1 MISNAIIFVISL
13 SQLSDGVN
21 RMIHLN
27 EGSNHHA
34 THCHCFIGRA
44 AALGSARLGPYT
56 REIGVKGFICIFG
69 TFIGRVID
77 GVMAER
83 TAFAKE
89 ER

>member
-1 MISNAIIFVISL
+1 MPLI
-13 SQLSDGVN
+13 
-21 RMIHLN
+21 
-27 EGSNHHA
+27 A
-34 THCHCFIGRA
+34 TVSFDVRRRSA
-44 AALGSARLGPYT
+44 RLGSALGPYT
-56 REIGVKGFICIFG
+56 RKIGVKGFICIFG